1 MQTKPRWYLLEV
13 IMVWERNDLH
23 SWGTKILK
31 VYGQAHQRKS
41 QLDIILTITKKSHCK
56 PSNIT
61 AQTRVKKEKTAE
73 W

>member
-1 MQTKPRWYLLEV
+1 MRTKPGWYPLEV

-23 SWGTKILK
+23 SRGTRILK

-41 QLDIILTITKKSHCK
+41 QLDIILTITKKSRSK

-61 AQTRVKKEKTAE
+61 AQTRVKKEETAE
-73 W
+73 R